1 VSISGAGARREL
13 SRLRADF
20 RTESAAL
27 VRRGLWV
34 LAGKLTPVL
43 AVDHDGFR
51 LFVSTAD
58 QHLGRRLFCYP
69 TVSERDIEQA
79 FEVLETIA
87 ASRGPVAGRTVV
99 EIGASV
105 GNHTVELVKRYGA
118 RGVVAIEPDPD
129 NCTLLRQNLLA
140 NNASDQ
146 VSLLQVALSDQD
158 GVVELERSPTNSG
171 GHEVLVADAALANGR
186 DRLDTISVPAAR
198 FDSLVASGDLDLS
211 STALV
216 WMDAQGHEGHIL
228 RGAKQL
234 LASDVPIVTEYW
246 PEGLRRAGGLDEFHE
261 IVASNYSYVIDLN
274 TRGEGNTRLVPAD
287 RLEALERDYG
297 WDRPGD
303 HVDPATDIVLSRA
316 VDESWGPADGGGLT
330 RAAG

>member
-13 SRLRADF
+13 RRLRADF

-27 VRRGLWV
+27 VRRALWV
-34 LAGKLTPVL
+34 VAGRLTPVL

-69 TVSERDIEQA
+69 TVPERDIEQA
-79 FEVLETIA
+79 FEVLATV
-87 ASRGPVAGRTVV
+87 ASPEGPVAGRTVV

-118 RGVVAIEPDPD
+118 GRVLAIEPHPA
-129 NCTLLRQNLLA
+129 NCTLVRQNLLA
-140 NNASDQ
+140 NHASDQ
-146 VSLLQVALSDQD
+146 VSLLQIALSDQD
-158 GVVELERSPTNSG
+158 GVVELELSPTNSG
-171 GHEVLVADAALANGR
+171 GHEVLVPGAAVNGPR
-186 DRLDTISVPAAR
+186 DRLDTISVPAVS
-198 FDSLVASGDLDLS
+198 FDSLVASGELDLS

-228 RGAKQL
+228 RGARQL
-234 LASDVPIVTEYW
+234 LRSDVPVVTEYW
-246 PEGLRRAGGLDEFHE
+246 PEGLRRAGGLDAFHE
-261 IVASNYSYVIDLN
+261 VVASNYAFVIDLDS
-274 TRGEGNTRLVPAD
+274 RGERKPRVVPAD
-287 RLEALERDYG
+287 RLEGLEREHG

-303 HVDPATDIVLSRA
+303 HLDPATDLVLSRA
-316 VDESWGPADGGGLT
+316 TDESWTLSASA
-330 RAAG
+330 R